1 MSLDASDVM
10 DEIAVVGVEQL
21 AETQAA
27 ECTAIRSIL
36 MSRRSR
42 SGNQRCARSVIASMM
57 RASAALIGLG
67 LIACTSNGGGPCC
80 CMRDPHSVRHGLAFA
95 GPAWIDLGLAG
106 LLQLCAH
113 AA

>member
-1 MSLDASDVM
+1 MLGPRNPVHLVHGARSRSAKRGQKAVLQLESPAVEMSLDASDVM

-42 SGNQRCARSVIASMM
+42 SGNQR
-57 RASAALIGLG
+57 
-67 LIACTSNGGGPCC
+67 
-80 CMRDPHSVRHGLAFA
+80 
-95 GPAWIDLGLAG
+95 
-106 LLQLCAH
+106 
-113 AA
+113 